1 MLPLPG
7 IELTGKSRFS
17 QTFPIAFGSLFNKTL
32 LSASRFLLGRI
43 CQYTGS
49 KWTSLAVVR
58 LHQIGVLSDKI
69 LRPDRWENDQFTVA
83 QSRVRRITTKLRTSH
98 VTIQPDPF

>member
-32 LSASRFLLGRI
+32 LSASRPLLAEFVNTLGQSGLLSQSFASIRSGFYQIKFYGLIAGR
-43 CQYTGS
+43 
-49 KWTSLAVVR
+49 
-58 LHQIGVLSDKI
+58 
-69 LRPDRWENDQFTVA
+69 
-83 QSRVRRITTKLRTSH
+83 
-98 VTIQPDPF
+98 TINLQLPSQG